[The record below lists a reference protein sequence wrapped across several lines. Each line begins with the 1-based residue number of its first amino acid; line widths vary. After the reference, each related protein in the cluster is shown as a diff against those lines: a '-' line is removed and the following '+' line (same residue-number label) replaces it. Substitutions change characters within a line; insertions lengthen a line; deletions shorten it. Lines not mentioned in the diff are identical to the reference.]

1 MFKTV
6 IPRSHLAILPTENK
20 LVEKKAQNNDLEL
33 WCTFKLHVNCRNQ
46 NGILK
51 CIKVLKTLFLQILAS
66 IKFSDGKNILNLA
79 MAMVRFLKFFMLLI
93 NFHQKMFRGQK
104 R

>member
-1 MFKTV
+1 
-6 IPRSHLAILPTENK
+6 LAHIQITCK
-20 LVEKKAQNNDLEL
+20 LQESEWHIEMHKS
-33 WCTFKLHVNCRNQ
+33 
-46 NGILK
+46 I
-51 CIKVLKTLFLQILAS
+51 KTLFLQILAS

-79 MAMVRFLKFFMLLI
+79 MAMERFLKFFMLLI